1 MYTTLCQTCGR
12 EKKVKEKRSINLSKM
27 CRSCAAKLSVKQ
39 RYSNGNADGRASL
52 PQYYTWKDMHRR
64 VKTAKTYKKNKIK
77 VCEEWDN
84 FTVFNE
90 WALLNGYQ
98 KGLHLDRI
106 NALGGYNPNNCR
118 FISPYENTSR
128 VQVITKLDIELIL
141 KLSKEGKSVKEI
153 YKVFYD
159 Y

>member
-1 MYTTLCQTCGR
+1 MIPQKLKTPR
-12 EKKVKEKRSINLSKM
+12 EFIS
-27 CRSCAAKLSVKQ
+27 
-39 RYSNGNADGRASL
+39 
-52 PQYYTWKDMHRR
+52 
-64 VKTAKTYKKNKIK
+64 
-77 VCEEWDN
+77 EEWDN